1 MEAEP
6 GFTTPS
12 DTKLLPSSG
21 FHQSKV
27 IWITEHE
34 GSGRENS
41 DSGEGCLQR
50 ASYQHQ
56 PLGDFYD
63 DVESSPEVYKTL
75 TLNRRHR
82 LSEEVPPA
90 SNSQLLKER
99 LLPPSPRGVGLGDW
113 NSPADSDI
121 DTTQLNTAHL
131 YCFTKEAVLMMGG
144 ELKARQP
151 SPKLRE
157 SWIDTSKTLFM
168 ITEERPEDSRDLS
181 ASSRNANS
189 SRERSTSSPASQS
202 ISIIP
207 LQEADSWDR
216 TSIHVQLPSKLL
228 RNSML
233 NSPSRSCTPYY
244 VQYGALT
251 PEENSANSTSTL
263 NSFNPTSPGMGGTLN
278 IHSPPA
284 VDGNEGAGKIKV
296 RVASPK
302 MRESWIDTSKT
313 LFFITEERA
322 EESNDAAF
330 TSRGSRSA
338 SAEITRITPN
348 ADAGRRSRWSYRRK
362 AQPHIDPTISPASQ
376 SISVIPI
383 QDNEV
388 WDRTKIRVEIPKAL
402 LRTSLISSPSRSCT
416 PFYVQYGAMT
426 PEDQSRNSS
435 TLNSKHSSPGTLIN
449 KNTPP
454 KVTAEDRRKHRRSSS
469 LPLLGDTLEAVRGR
483 GQLVS

>member
-1 MEAEP
+1 MGSCITSYRVARFNLEPELESSEYEMEAEP

-12 DTKLLPSSG
+12 DTKLLPSNG

-82 LSEEVPPA
+82 LSEEVPPT
-90 SNSQLLKER
+90 SDKQLLKER

-216 TSIHVQLPSKLL
+216 TSIHVQLPSGLL

-284 VDGNEGAGKIKV
+284 IDGNEGTGKIKV
-296 RVASPK
+296 RHASPK

-313 LFFITEERA
+313 LFFITEQRA
-322 EESNDAAF
+322 EESNDAVF
-330 TSRGSRSA
+330 TS
-338 SAEITRITPN
+338 
-348 ADAGRRSRWSYRRK
+348 RK

-383 QDNEV
+383 QDKEV
-388 WDRTKIRVEIPKAL
+388 WDHTKIRVEIPKAL

-416 PFYVQYGAMT
+416 PFYVQYGALT

-454 KVTAEDRRKHRRSSS
+454 KVTVEKRPKRRRSNS
-469 LPLLGDTLEAVRGR
+469 LPLLGDTPEAVRGR